1 MFIVNQSGDVCKK
14 VKTIHY
20 TLEYNEEI
28 SKYLHDIYSS
38 RISKSYNYGGI
49 ENCLKVIEEE
59 QEKFIK
65 YNNCKQIMVIYV
77 NGTKFAEYK
86 DINKGKEVFEKMI
99 AELSSAE
106 KLFRLD
112 Q

>member
-1 MFIVNQSGDVCKK
+1 MFIVNQSGDICTK

-20 TLEYNEEI
+20 ILKYDEETLNHLNDILLPEYPN
-28 SKYLHDIYSS
+28 LTV
-38 RISKSYNYGGI
+38 RGI
-49 ENCLKVIEEE
+49 ENYLKAIKQA
-59 QEKFIK
+59 QENFII
-65 YNNCKQIMVIYV
+65 NNNRKQIMVIYV
-77 NGTKFAEYK
+77 NETKFAEYK

-106 KLFRLD
+106 KLFHLD

>member
-14 VKTIHY
+14 VKTIRY
-20 TLEYNEEI
+20 VLKYDQETLNH
-28 SKYLHDIYSS
+28 LNDIHSS
-38 RISKSYNYGGI
+38 RMRKVYNYGST
-49 ENCLKVIEEE
+49 ENCLKAIKQA
-59 QEKFIK
+59 QENFIIN
-65 YNNCKQIMVIYV
+65 NNCKQIMVIYV
-77 NGTKFAEYK
+77 NGTQFAEYK

-99 AELSSAE
+99 AELSSTE